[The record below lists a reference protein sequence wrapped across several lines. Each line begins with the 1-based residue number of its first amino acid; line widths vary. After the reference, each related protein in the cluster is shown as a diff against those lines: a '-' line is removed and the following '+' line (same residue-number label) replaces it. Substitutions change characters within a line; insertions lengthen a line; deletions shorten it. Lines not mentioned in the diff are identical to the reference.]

1 MTICIAQVFTQCGFS
16 GCSVVV
22 WVQPGAVSAGLQQ
35 AAADWEKQVKSC
47 GSLCCYKRKRKKS
60 PLQFGLNWCFET
72 NSQIRQRL
80 AAKFNQGVSAIT
92 HLLDRWT
99 TNQTYLKSRS
109 KLYIHYKW
117 ELELGNY
124 SFFFLLSQT
133 LKRWYGREIEKR
145 WSADAAWQRRLRETL
160 FRRSILCVCLRF
172 NRCG

>member
-1 MTICIAQVFTQCGFS
+1 MTICIAQVLTQCGFS

-47 GSLCCYKRKRKKS
+47 SSLCCYKRKRKKS

-80 AAKFNQGVSAIT
+80 AEKFNQGVSAIT

-109 KLYIHYKW
+109 KLYIHYEW

-124 SFFFLLSQT
+124 SFFFLFIPNAERMIRTWNWEALKCRCSLAEEIKGNTVQT
-133 LKRWYGREIEKR
+133 LHTV
-145 WSADAAWQRRLRETL
+145 RLP
-160 FRRSILCVCLRF
+160 
-172 NRCG
+172 